1 MLPTI
6 SKDHFRPYRGL
17 MHDRLTVMLSK
28 LENKEGVYNK
38 KLELIG
44 RHWRHRDHQEQG
56 RVLGPLVGLGSEYDR
71 LSVKASSSRWMH
83 MGNILHAL
91 KLYHQEGCA
100 RLARL

>member
-83 MGNILHAL
+83 YGEHSPCLEAVSSGRM
-91 KLYHQEGCA
+91 C
-100 RLARL
+100 